1 MFADLA
7 LRCLVETYAASCEER
22 NEEPLAKRIKNDK
35 TEKEINTLAKEG
47 NEKKN
52 PREAEPCGWHCYC
65 ALLSPQV

>member
-35 TEKEINTLAKEG
+35 TEKEKIWSPKREG
-47 NEKKN
+47 AGAGNSL
-52 PREAEPCGWHCYC
+52 GH
-65 ALLSPQV
+65 